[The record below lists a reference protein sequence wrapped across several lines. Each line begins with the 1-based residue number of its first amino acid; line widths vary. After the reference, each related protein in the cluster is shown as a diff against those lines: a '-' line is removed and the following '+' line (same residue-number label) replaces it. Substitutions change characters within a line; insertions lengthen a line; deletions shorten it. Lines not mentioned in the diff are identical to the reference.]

1 MSLTEIIM
9 AVISGLFSVIWT
21 LLKVQVARMQKDI
34 DTIASSTGKFSTV
47 EQANKLFELHD
58 QDAIAL
64 TEVKMTLAGK
74 HYERTELDIK
84 FDKLDQTIKNGFRE
98 LSTDLKEMTVSIS
111 ETYKNHIDIHHSNK

>member
-98 LSTDLKEMTVSIS
+98 LSTDLKEMTVSIN
-111 ETYKNHIDIHHSNK
+111 ETYKDHIKQHHTGQ